1 MRHKDDPNAG
11 AVWFVGLLS
20 LFLTLL
26 IIVVLQGIF
35 FRMQD
40 KEVYRK
46 QLSGL
51 SDEAAQLKNS
61 QLSSM
66 QEYRVI
72 DKRARRYAIPL
83 ERAMELIIEENAS
96 K

>member
-26 IIVVLQGIF
+26 IVVALQGIF

-51 SDEAAQLKNS
+51 SAEAAQLESS
-61 QLSSM
+61 QLSRL

-72 DKRARRYAIPL
+72 DERSKRYAIPAQ
-83 ERAMELIIEENAS
+83 RALDLIIEENAS